1 MTKRD
6 AVYAEDIS
14 RQANIVAA
22 WVVGLAIGAAHPVQ
36 ASDHPPLQ
44 GWGNQQLCGVALN
57 IEKTDWDKRTAVG
70 VDYADFVIEAK
81 HRNLSVSDCRVAM
94 GMPPS

>member
-1 MTKRD
+1 MTKRH
-6 AVYAEDIS
+6 AVHAGEIS
-14 RQANIVAA
+14 KRANIVAA
-22 WVVGLAIGAAHPVQ
+22 WAFGLAIAVAFPAL

-57 IEKTDWDKRTAVG
+57 IEKTGWDERTAVG